1 MDQYG
6 ELDEGAL
13 DGEDIEGGVDG
24 EGERMEQLL
33 NETEENRRTERQNI
47 LREKEAMRRLI
58 TLQVTDLEISLLK
71 VSTIVDYLIFLNL
84 IMIISSF
91 QKVGGG
97 PREQHC
103 LFSISTINL

>member
-33 NETEENRRTERQNI
+33 NETDERKQTERQNI
-47 LREKEAMRRLI
+47 QKAKEVMHRLI
-58 TLQVTDLEISLLK
+58 TLQV
-71 VSTIVDYLIFLNL
+71 V
-84 IMIISSF
+84 
-91 QKVGGG
+91 
-97 PREQHC
+97 
-103 LFSISTINL
+103 